1 MKLVFLFAL
10 LNMSLAHE
18 GHNKA
23 PGTEMAPHGGV
34 MQGTSQYYF
43 ELVSELVSEVSVI
56 KLYPLNHDLKAIPIA
71 QLAVS
76 ATSQVPKKLKE
87 SVEMVIYTP
96 GNSTGN
102 PISVLNSFSVDS
114 APQDRYGAVSN
125 LESPLLDLINA
136 KYILKLKKDLVD
148 KDKENIVFEEKSVA
162 KFTFSFMYAV

>member
-76 ATSQVPKKLKE
+76 ATSQVPKKAKE
-87 SVEMVIYTP
+87 SVKLIGVEDHFE
-96 GNSTGN
+96 GN
-102 PISVLNSFSVDS
+102 V
-114 APQDRYGAVSN
+114 
-125 LESPLLDLINA
+125 NA
-136 KYILKLKKDLVD
+136 KGAHRYLIELVVKYQEKKQTL
-148 KDKENIVFEEKSVA
+148 
-162 KFTFSFMYAV
+162 TFQVEPQN